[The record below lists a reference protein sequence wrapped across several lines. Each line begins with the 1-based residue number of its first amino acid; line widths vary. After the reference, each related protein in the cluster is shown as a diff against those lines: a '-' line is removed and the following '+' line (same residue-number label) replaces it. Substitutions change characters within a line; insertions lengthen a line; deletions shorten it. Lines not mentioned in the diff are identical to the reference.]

1 MPTRPVRGAAY
12 PVSVRCCTT
21 VHVHDAVVIGASQAG
36 LCRRHSTC
44 AGHHQRAFNLRVAA
58 GVLCSYPAYTTSSR
72 TGPGP
77 PRISRSG
84 CRRVRQ
90 SPCTHSVRGFEPNEA
105 HHQRG
110 SKRPLVMESP
120 SCNARRPRRLF
131 RETRDLPMFRLA
143 RAAEDRKHPNNTRL
157 PLPDPLP
164 ESSRSLSF

>member
-1 MPTRPVRGAAY
+1 MPARRA
-12 PVSVRCCTT
+12 
-21 VHVHDAVVIGASQAG
+21 
-36 LCRRHSTC
+36 CRRRRTC
-44 AGHHQRAFNLRVAA
+44 AGSGSTRCPRRGADGRSHQRAFNPRVAA

-90 SPCTHSVRGFEPNEA
+90 SPCTHSVGGFEPNKA
-105 HHQRG
+105 HHQRV
-110 SKRPLVMESP
+110 SKRPFVMESP
-120 SCNARRPRRLF
+120 SCNARRPRRPF

-157 PLPDPLP
+157 PIPDPLP